1 MPVVELCTLLACLML
16 SCAYAYT
23 GVPGL
28 LAALSLAYCS
38 NLFGSV
44 THYGSGQGAV
54 YYGAGY
60 VSLKEI
66 FSMGALMAVVNL
78 TIWGVVGAA
87 WWKVLGFY

>member
-1 MPVVELCTLLACLML
+1 MWLLSVCEFLSQLECTA
-16 SCAYAYT
+16 

-28 LAALSLAYCS
+28 LAALSLAYVS
-38 NLFGSV
+38 NLFGSI

-60 VSLKEI
+60 LSLQEVFK
-66 FSMGALMAVVNL
+66 MGGIMAFVNL
-78 TIWGVVGAA
+78 TIWAVVGGA